1 MKLME
6 DNNTLVFLVDW
17 RASKPMI
24 KWALNAVYDI
34 NVKRVNT

>member
-6 DNNTLVFLVDW
+6 DNNTLVFVVDW

-24 KWALNAVYDI
+24 KWAL
-34 NVKRVNT
+34 KQQRST